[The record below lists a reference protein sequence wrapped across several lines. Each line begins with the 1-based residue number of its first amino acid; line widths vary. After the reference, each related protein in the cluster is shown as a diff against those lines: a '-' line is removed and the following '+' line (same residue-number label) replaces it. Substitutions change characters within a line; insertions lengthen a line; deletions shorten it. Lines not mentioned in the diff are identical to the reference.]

1 MLKPTLNKLTI
12 PDSILIYEFIVTNY
26 CMVYS
31 IILSLT
37 VFFIQQMPKKHG
49 KNNSCSPKIFA
60 TVVNL
65 GVFSTLVFHES
76 FKIS

>member
-37 VFFIQQMPKKHG
+37 VFLIQQMPKNMAKTIRVV
-49 KNNSCSPKIFA
+49 PKF
-60 TVVNL
+60 L
-65 GVFSTLVFHES
+65 QLW
-76 FKIS
+76 